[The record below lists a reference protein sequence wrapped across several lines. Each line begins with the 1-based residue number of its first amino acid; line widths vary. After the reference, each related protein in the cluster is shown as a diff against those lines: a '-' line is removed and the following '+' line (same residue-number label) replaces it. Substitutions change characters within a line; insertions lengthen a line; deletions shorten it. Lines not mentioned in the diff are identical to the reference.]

1 MNYYDDL
8 EKGYDKTILISN
20 LVRNA
25 LVDKQLCE
33 LSRMFMRDHIS
44 IYILRLTNN
53 KFYVGK
59 THNIF
64 IR

>member
-1 MNYYDDL
+1 MNYYDEL

-33 LSRMFMRDHIS
+33 LFQ
-44 IYILRLTNN
+44 
-53 KFYVGK
+53 
-59 THNIF
+59 
-64 IR
+64 IRRKKW

>member
-25 LVDKQLCE
+25 LIDKQL
-33 LSRMFMRDHIS
+33 LFIS
-44 IYILRLTNN
+44 SFKILL
-53 KFYVGK
+53 
-59 THNIF
+59 
-64 IR
+64 